1 MQSEAQKKSLLL
13 ASSSPYRKMLLERLG
28 LPFGTLAPE
37 IDESPR
43 PGESPA
49 RLVARLALEKAEAVS
64 SRNTAAVVIGSDQVA
79 VHNGRIMGK
88 PGTAAQARQQ
98 LLEFSGSRVDF
109 LTAVSIRCADSGL
122 RFDRTVT
129 TEVRFRALSEPEIQ
143 RYVAQD
149 NPVDCAGG
157 IKSEAAGIALL
168 QAMRSDDPT
177 AIIGLPLISVAE
189 ALRMA
194 GFALP

>member
-1 MQSEAQKKSLLL
+1 M
-13 ASSSPYRKMLLERLG
+13 
-28 LPFGTLAPE
+28 
-37 IDESPR
+37 
-43 PGESPA
+43 
-49 RLVARLALEKAEAVS
+49 
-64 SRNTAAVVIGSDQVA
+64 
-79 VHNGRIMGK
+79 
-88 PGTAAQARQQ
+88 
-98 LLEFSGSRVDF
+98 
-109 LTAVSIRCADSGL
+109 
-122 RFDRTVT
+122 
-129 TEVRFRALSEPEIQ
+129 RFRALSKHEIQ